1 MRIDAVG
8 VCATDLRNA
17 VAFYELLSF
26 TFSEFTGNEDH
37 IEAVTKPD
45 GTRLMIDSQK
55 LMSELI
61 GERPKPGN
69 HSSFA
74 ILYDS
79 PAEVDATVERV
90 QQAGYTVVAEPWDAV
105 WGQRYAI
112 VQDADGYRIDLFAV
126 LP

>member
-1 MRIDAVG
+1 MRVDAVG
-8 VCATDLRNA
+8 VCATDMRKA
-17 VAFYELLSF
+17 VAFYELLGFSF
-26 TFSEFTGNEDH
+26 PELTGDEDH
-37 IEAVTKPD
+37 IEPLTKPG

-61 GERPKPGN
+61 GELPRPGN
-69 HSSFA
+69 NSSFA

-90 QQAGYTVVAEPWDAV
+90 KQAGHRVVAEPWDAV

-112 VQDADGYRIDLFAV
+112 VQDADGYRIDLFAA